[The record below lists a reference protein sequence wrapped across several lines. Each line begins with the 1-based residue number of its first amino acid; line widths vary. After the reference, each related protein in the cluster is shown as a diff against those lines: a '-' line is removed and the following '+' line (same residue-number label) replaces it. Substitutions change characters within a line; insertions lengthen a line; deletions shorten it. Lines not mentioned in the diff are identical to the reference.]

1 MPYPYV
7 PVYYY
12 AMRASQVA
20 LVVKNLPAKAV
31 DLRCWSDPLVG
42 KILCR
47 KNGKPLKDSCLYNPM
62 DRGAQ
67 WAHEI
72 PKSRTRLKQLC
83 SFMPLIF
90 THALKIFRYYFI
102 GHMQL

>member
-31 DLRCWSDPLVG
+31 DLRCRFDPWVG

-47 KNGKPLKDSCLYNPM
+47 KNGNPLKDSCLYTPM
-62 DRGAQ
+62 DRGSQ
-67 WAHEI
+67 CAHEV
-72 PKSRTRLKQLC
+72 PKSQTRLK
-83 SFMPLIF
+83 
-90 THALKIFRYYFI
+90 
-102 GHMQL
+102 

>member
-31 DLRCWSDPLVG
+31 DLRCQFDPWVG

-47 KNGKPLKDSCLYNPM
+47 KNGNPLKDSCLYNPV

-67 WAHEI
+67 GLMG
-72 PKSRTRLKQLC
+72 SYRVGQD
-83 SFMPLIF
+83 
-90 THALKIFRYYFI
+90 
-102 GHMQL
+102 